1 LLGGYLKYTLNPQ
14 FCQDR
19 LENSR
24 FLWYITLM
32 ERKNIS
38 TNRKALH
45 NYEILDSFEAGI
57 VLKGNEV
64 KSIRGGHINMGDAHA
79 SINKEEVFLYNMH
92 ISPYE
97 HSRLEECD
105 ALRVRKLLLHKK
117 EIKKLMGKVK
127 EKGLTLVPLEL
138 YFSKGNVK
146 VKLALA
152 RGRNARDKRDELKK
166 KDAQR
171 EMQRAFREKHK

>member
-1 LLGGYLKYTLNPQ
+1 M
-14 FCQDR
+14 
-19 LENSR
+19 
-24 FLWYITLM
+24 WYITLM
-32 ERKNIS
+32 EHKSIA

-45 NYEILDSFEAGI
+45 NYEVLDTYEAGI

-64 KSIRGGHINMGDAHA
+64 KSIRGGHINLGDAYA
-79 SINKEEVFLYNMH
+79 SIVKEEVFLYNMH

-105 ALRVRKLLLHKK
+105 PLRIRKLLLHKK

-127 EKGLTLVPLEL
+127 ERGLTLVPLEL
-138 YFSKGNVK
+138 YFSKGKVK

-152 RGRNARDKRDELKK
+152 RGRNFRDKREELKK

-171 EMQRAFREKHK
+171 DVQRAFREKHK